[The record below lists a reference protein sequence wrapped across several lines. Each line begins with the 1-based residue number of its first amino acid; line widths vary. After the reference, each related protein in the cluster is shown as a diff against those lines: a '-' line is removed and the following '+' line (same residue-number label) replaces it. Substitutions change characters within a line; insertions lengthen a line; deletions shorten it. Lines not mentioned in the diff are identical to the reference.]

1 LPEKKPPAAQV
12 RPFWSG
18 TITFGLVSIPVDLL
32 AAAQGRQKS
41 MKLVD
46 DQGHALGRRYYCP
59 KDGKVLDNDEL
70 VRGYETESGKMVVIT
85 DEEFESVAPEKSR
98 DIELKRFV
106 AVDAIAPAFF
116 ERPYVLA
123 PDERSGRAYALLA
136 QTMAASNKAGIGSFV
151 MRGHEY
157 LVAILSENGMLR
169 AEVLRYANE
178 LRTPEAIG
186 LPSPVKPDAKLV
198 RELGRQIEALGRDDL
213 DLSEMEDL
221 EAEALRTFAQR
232 KAESGQG
239 VISMEALEGPDD
251 DAAAGAEIIDLMDVL
266 RRSLGAR
273 AGPAETRRAARAGKA
288 APTEEAA
295 SRKTAARKAAGSKAP
310 TRKTAAKT
318 SPARQRPA
326 KEPPAKQP
334 PATKPV
340 AKEPLAKKPP
350 AKNAAARKAPSR
362 KVPARKTAAHPPPNR
377 SAAS

>member
-1 LPEKKPPAAQV
+1 MPEKKPPAARV

-32 AAAQGRQKS
+32 AAAQGRQNS

-46 DQGHALGRRYYCP
+46 DQGHPLGRRYYCP
-59 KDGKVLDNDEL
+59 KDDKVLDNDEL

-136 QTMAASNKAGIGSFV
+136 QTMAANDKAGIGSFV

-178 LRTPEAIG
+178 LRTPETIG
-186 LPSPVKPDAKLV
+186 LPGRVKPDAKRV

-213 DLSEMEDL
+213 DISEMEDL
-221 EAEALRTFAQR
+221 EAEALRAVAQR

-239 VISMEALEGPDD
+239 VIAMEALEGPDD
-251 DAAAGAEIIDLMDVL
+251 DAAASAEIIDLMDVL
-266 RRSLGAR
+266 RRSLGAK
-273 AGPAETRRAARAGKA
+273 AGPAETRRGSRKSTPSKKTA
-288 APTEEAA
+288 T
-295 SRKTAARKAAGSKAP
+295 RKTATKEAAGSKEPSRKAAAKEPSARRPPAKEPPARKRPAKKTAGSKAP
-310 TRKTAAKT
+310 TRKMPSQKT
-318 SPARQRPA
+318 
-326 KEPPAKQP
+326 
-334 PATKPV
+334 T
-340 AKEPLAKKPP
+340 
-350 AKNAAARKAPSR
+350 
-362 KVPARKTAAHPPPNR
+362 AHPRPGR